1 MNIDQMTYNE
11 KFDTNNFDDELKYR
25 LANEEIL
32 REDLLDLL
40 SDGFITAQQFV
51 EYNEY
56 CDYME
61 GSM

>member
-11 KFDTNNFDDELKYR
+11 RLDLNNFDDELKYR

-40 SDGFITAQQFV
+40 SDGFITPKQFV

-61 GSM
+61 GK

>member
-11 KFDTNNFDDELKYR
+11 RLDTNNFDDEMKYR

-40 SDGFITAQQFV
+40 SDGFITPKQFV

-61 GSM
+61 GK

>member
-11 KFDTNNFDDELKYR
+11 RLDTNNFDDEMKYR

-40 SDGFITAQQFV
+40 SDGFITTKQFV

-61 GSM
+61 GN